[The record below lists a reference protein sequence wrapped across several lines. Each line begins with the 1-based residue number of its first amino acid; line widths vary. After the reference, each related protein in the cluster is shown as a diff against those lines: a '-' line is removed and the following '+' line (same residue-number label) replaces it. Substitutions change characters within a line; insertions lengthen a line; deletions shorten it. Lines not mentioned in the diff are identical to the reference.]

1 MYYKNG
7 GRTHSLDAVG
17 VVHGEFGVVTGLDSF
32 VDDSV
37 YNAEG
42 VEFKLDA
49 FVSAVGDLLV
59 LFVEVVEELRL
70 LDREER
76 R

>member
-1 MYYKNG
+1 
-7 GRTHSLDAVG
+7 
-17 VVHGEFGVVTGLDSF
+17 VTGLDAF
-32 VDDSV
+32 VDDTV

-59 LFVEVVEELRL
+59 LLVEVVEELRL
-70 LDREER
+70 LDREENG
-76 R
+76 

>member
-1 MYYKNG
+1 
-7 GRTHSLDAVG
+7 
-17 VVHGEFGVVTGLDSF
+17 VTGLDSF
-32 VDDSV
+32 VDDTV

-70 LDREER
+70 LDRREWIVD
-76 R
+76 

>member
-1 MYYKNG
+1 MVAGSY
-7 GRTHSLDAVG
+7 SLDAVG
-17 VVHGEFGVVTGLDSF
+17 VVHGKFRVVAGLDSF

-42 VEFKLDA
+42 VEVKLDA

-70 LDREER
+70 LDREENG
-76 R
+76 